1 MTTVAA
7 HGRADHGI
15 RTPLMAAGLSAVVA
29 AIVLGILGMHG
40 LAHNPMQMTG
50 ASHSATV
57 GVSVEATG
65 HSMATRLIDP
75 LSASARGGTVAE
87 VPVPAHSMGE
97 MVMLCA
103 AMLVAVAAG
112 ILLALRLR
120 RCAPRIP
127 VSLRP
132 RPGNRTFPFTARIG
146 IGPPV
151 AWKFSV
157 IRC

>member
-1 MTTVAA
+1 MAS

-65 HSMATRLIDP
+65 HSMATMALVP
-75 LSASARGGTVAE
+75 ASASSSEGAVVE
-87 VPVPAHSMGE
+87 IPAPFNSMGD

-103 AMLVAVAAG
+103 VMLLVIAAG
-112 ILLALRLR
+112 ILLALRLKQH
-120 RCAPRIP
+120 IP
-127 VSLRP
+127 SIPISIRP
-132 RPGNRTFPFTARIG
+132 RPGNNTFPVTARAG
-146 IGPPV
+146 TGLP
-151 AWKFSV
+151 AEWEFSV
-157 IRC
+157 VRC